1 MKKAK
6 MFGMDMKKPKK
17 MKTREVKKMK
27 KVAKKVKKF
36 ALNKSI

>member
-6 MFGMDMKKPKK
+6 MFGMGMKKVAKK
-17 MKTREVKKMK
+17 VKKLK